1 MHLILP
7 LKWEERLSYW
17 RYKLLPRTLFF
28 RTMMLI
34 FIPLIVVQ
42 IVSVVVFFDS
52 SWSRMGRRLADNVVD
67 NIRVIVTLWEK
78 EQNLQDLVNV
88 ASEEMQIDF
97 KVLEKDVK
105 KPINYM
111 KEDSKIAIDY
121 LQDALKHS
129 FSDKKRQIFYN
140 PSSRT
145 HDLVIWLEDE
155 NKIFS
160 FAMSR
165 KKIFSSSIFMFVVW
179 MVATS
184 VCLLIV
190 SMLFL
195 RIQVRSIAE
204 LARTAEN
211 FGKGIYDDGFKP
223 YGSSEVRKAGLAFI
237 KMKERI
243 LRSIMERTQML
254 AGISHDLRTPLTRMK
269 LVAAMMPDTQ
279 DKQDFLSDID
289 EMAKMLNGYLSFVRG
304 EGDEAAQ
311 EVDIKSLVQNLCAK
325 FKIEHK
331 KLKFRSNIK
340 EKIIIIKEQAL
351 KRALSNVIANACRYG
366 KKVEVALDVIDKKVN
381 ILVDDDGP
389 GIPQDKR
396 EDVFRA
402 FYRLEESRN
411 KETGGVGL
419 GLAITRDII
428 ASHGGKIMLSE
439 SKMGGL
445 RVKIELPI

>member
-269 LVAAMMPDTQ
+269 LVAAMMQDTQ